1 MRVEKDYEEL
11 LRLLNKHKAKYCIVG
26 SYAVAFY
33 AKPRYTKDI
42 DILIEATPRNG
53 KKLKKALDEFGF
65 KELELSELDFIQK
78 GNIIQLGYEP
88 VRIDILISL
97 QGFDFKDIWKNR
109 VEGAYGREKVY
120 FMGLDDLIKSKLL
133 SQRVEDKIDL
143 EVLRQAKKKP
153 GR

>member
-97 QGFDFKDIWKNR
+97 QGFDFKDIWENR

-133 SQRVEDKIDL
+133 SRRVEDKIDL

-153 GR
+153 GS

>member
-65 KELELSELDFIQK
+65 KELELSESDFIQK

-97 QGFDFKDIWKNR
+97 QGFDFKDIWENR
-109 VEGAYGREKVY
+109 VEGAYGQEKVY

-153 GR
+153 GS